1 MEEYDANINFHFIV
15 FDNGQIEVTSDVDE
29 DFEYFSET
37 ERTVIIVSL
46 LTDLFKQ
53 IYNNLD
59 DLDTNSNKYQEKI
72 LLGYELRD
80 TLIKAIINIQY
91 NLLADKTNK
100 ENYILEFAMAT
111 YKSMFNKLTK
121 DTVNS
126 VEDTY
131 YSDEIGNLEPINGA
145 LAFILDTAE
154 SLLENNIPKHIVKPI
169 LKTMIDQQYKCIE
182 DYIDNWERD
191 ED

>member
-15 FDNGQIEVTSDVDE
+15 FDNGQIELTSDVDE

-53 IYNNLD
+53 VYNNLD
-59 DLDTNSNKYQEKI
+59 DLDEDDKKYQEKV
-72 LLGYELRD
+72 LMGAELRD
-80 TLIKAIINIQY
+80 TLIKAIVNIQY
-91 NLLADKTNK
+91 NLLADKTNQ
-100 ENYILEFAMAT
+100 ENYMLEFALAT

-121 DTVNS
+121 DTVNF
-126 VEDTY
+126 VENTC

-154 SLLENNIPKHIVKPI
+154 SLLENDIPKNIVKI
-169 LKTMIDQQYKCIE
+169 
-182 DYIDNWERD
+182 NA
-191 ED
+191 

>member
-15 FDNGQIEVTSDVDE
+15 FDNGQIELTSDVDE

-53 IYNNLD
+53 VYNNLD

-121 DTVNS
+121 DTVNF

-182 DYIDNWERD
+182 DYIDNWEQD

>member
-15 FDNGQIEVTSDVDE
+15 FDNGQIELTSDVDE

-53 IYNNLD
+53 VYNNLD
-59 DLDTNSNKYQEKI
+59 NLDTNSNKYQEKI
-72 LLGYELRD
+72 LLGSELRD

-100 ENYILEFAMAT
+100 ENYMLEFAMAT

-121 DTVNS
+121 DTVNF

-182 DYIDNWERD
+182 DYIDNWEQN

>member
-15 FDNGQIEVTSDVDE
+15 FDNGQIELTSDVDE

-46 LTDLFKQ
+46 ITDLFKQ
-53 IYNNLD
+53 VYNNLD

-121 DTVNS
+121 DTVNF

-182 DYIDNWERD
+182 DYIDNWEQD

>member
-15 FDNGQIEVTSDVDE
+15 FDNGQIELTSDVDE

-53 IYNNLD
+53 VYNNLD

-72 LLGYELRD
+72 LLGSELRD

-100 ENYILEFAMAT
+100 ENYMLEFAMAT

-182 DYIDNWERD
+182 DYIDNWEQN

>member
-15 FDNGQIEVTSDVDE
+15 FDNGQIELTSDVDE

-53 IYNNLD
+53 VYNNLD
-59 DLDTNSNKYQEKI
+59 DLDINSNKYQEKI
-72 LLGYELRD
+72 LLGSELRD

-100 ENYILEFAMAT
+100 ENCILEFAMAT

-121 DTVNS
+121 DTVNF

-154 SLLENNIPKHIVKPI
+154 SLLENNIPKHIIKPI

-182 DYIDNWERD
+182 DYIDNWEQD

>member
-15 FDNGQIEVTSDVDE
+15 FDNGQIELTSDVDE

-53 IYNNLD
+53 VYNNLD

-72 LLGYELRD
+72 LLGSELRD

-100 ENYILEFAMAT
+100 ENYMLEFAMAT

-154 SLLENNIPKHIVKPI
+154 SLLENNIPKHIIKPI

-182 DYIDNWERD
+182 DYIDNWEQD

>member
-15 FDNGQIEVTSDVDE
+15 FDNGQIELTSDVDE

-53 IYNNLD
+53 VYNNLD
-59 DLDTNSNKYQEKI
+59 DLDTNNNKYQEKI
-72 LLGYELRD
+72 LLGSELRD

-100 ENYILEFAMAT
+100 ENYMLEFAMAT

-182 DYIDNWERD
+182 DYIDNWEQN

>member
-15 FDNGQIEVTSDVDE
+15 FDNGQIELTSDVDE

-53 IYNNLD
+53 VYNNLD
-59 DLDTNSNKYQEKI
+59 DLDINSNKYQEKI

-182 DYIDNWERD
+182 DYIDNWEQD